1 MCVYIS
7 ICICRYIYIFMYI
20 YIYTYIYIY
29 IYICIYTCIYI
40 HISIHIDS
48 CVVFDMY
55 TLPAY
60 DSFFEILKA
69 ASCTC
74 SRTRGCVGGVDGPT
88 CGYSSTAVSR
98 TMSCPMGAHTLS
110 TYVDFDSL

>member
-1 MCVYIS
+1 
-7 ICICRYIYIFMYI
+7 MYI
-20 YIYTYIYIY
+20 YMYIYVNIYTYIYIY
-29 IYICIYTCIYI
+29 I
-40 HISIHIDS
+40 DS
-48 CVVFDMY
+48 CVVYDMY

-88 CGYSSTAVSR
+88 CG
-98 TMSCPMGAHTLS
+98 
-110 TYVDFDSL
+110 